1 MSTDSRDPLE
11 PVADADDG
19 RAARLRAEVRERVDA
34 FGDRFDEPVRAV
46 ADISKRT
53 MALFPVRVWRRFLA
67 RNGFLLSAGIAYQAL
82 FAIFAAIYIVFA
94 VAGILLAGNPDAVQR
109 IIDAIDRA
117 IPGFIGDPGVI
128 SADAV
133 MQVASSSASLLGW
146 TGAIALAGFIWTA
159 IGWMT
164 YSRMAVR
171 SMFGLPKD
179 TRNYVIVK
187 ARDFVVSMVFG
198 AVLLGGAIGSVVITS
213 ALKWIFDLVGLD
225 ASTTSAILTRIIG
238 FAVVYA
244 IDLVVLITMF
254 RFLSGAAVP
263 WRRLWGGSLLGAGAL
278 LVIQIG
284 GSYLVGS
291 ATTNPLLATFA
302 VFIGLL
308 LWFRL
313 SALVTLVAAA
323 WVFTAA
329 GDRNVS
335 LRRVTPEELERERR
349 AEEALALLV
358 AARVDVRDAR
368 AALAKAN
375 WFQRAAAG
383 RRVRA
388 AEDELSR
395 LELQQILTD
404 DSSLSREDG

>member
-1 MSTDSRDPLE
+1 MSTDARDPLE
-11 PVADADDG
+11 HTADAG
-19 RAARLRAEVRERVDA
+19 AIGARERVRERVDA
-34 FGDRFDEPVRAV
+34 LSERFEEPVRAV
-46 ADISKRT
+46 TDITQRT

-94 VAGILLAGNPDAVQR
+94 IAGLLLAGSPSAVQS
-109 IIDAIDRA
+109 IIDAINDVV
-117 IPGFIGDPGVI
+117 PDFIGDPGVV
-128 SADAV
+128 SQEAV
-133 MQVASSSASLLGW
+133 MHVADSSASLLGW
-146 TGAIALAGFIWTA
+146 TGAIALGGFIWTA

-179 TRNYVIVK
+179 TRNYVLLK
-187 ARDFVVSMVFG
+187 ARDFVVSLTFG
-198 AVLLGGAIGSVVITS
+198 GIL
-213 ALKWIFDLVGLD
+213 LVGAAVAL
-225 ASTTSAILTRIIG
+225 ASTTALTWLLDLFGLASNSVWTTLTVRAIGL
-238 FAVVYA
+238 AVVYA

-278 LVIQIG
+278 LVIQLG

-291 ATTNPLLATFA
+291 ATKNPLLATFA

-329 GDRNVS
+329 SDRNVS
-335 LRRVTPEELERERR
+335 LRRVTPQQLERERQQ
-349 AEEALALLV
+349 EEQRALLV
-358 AARVDVRDAR
+358 AARVELRDAR
-368 AALAKAN
+368 AELATAG
-375 WFQRAAAG
+375 WLRRAAVR

-388 AEDELSR
+388 AEEELAELENASR
-395 LELQQILTD
+395 VIPR
-404 DSSLSREDG
+404 S